1 MAIIQLPEPPSGFQ
15 FAKDG
20 LGKVTSKLVP
30 SISDSLKSASNSI
43 TSAGSKFFAN
53 LPKPPSFGADT
64 NGPSLL
70 DSMNAIKDGSI
81 NKDIAASLNNIG
93 EVTGSLPPEAAAAL
107 EASKADVAAKMA
119 KAQADLPKTMALA
132 QANMDLTV
140 KLSIASTGEPPTEDQ
155 LKEASGALTI
165 FQEGP
170 EMLKAQAESI
180 SKKVAEAGAAFG
192 APAPGGL
199 DFAKAGLTK
208 VTDLAKSAGAKIT
221 EFATGVPSETIP
233 DPANPG
239 QTIPNPAFLSFAADP
254 ENSKKLSGL
263 ASLTS
268 ALDSAAE
275 GLNSAFGALEAKA
288 DAAVAG
294 GIKDLKAF
302 AFASQL
308 AAPATGVMADAKNA
322 ATDLSKVSALQI
334 AKTNQIAATLA
345 PTTPPK
351 NTTVD
356 GRVEPKLPKDDSTS
370 TTTPKT
376 AVFGKNPRD
385 KISESFLGVLDRY
398 SDNMNKLYET
408 IASTAERDFDLWYP
422 GYAAQKNKAE
432 DIKKNK
438 PDVADRTAEET
449 RLVEKREKL
458 KAILKSDGMAYL
470 TIIRGQEAA
479 VKSVNIYN
487 TVLELFKA
495 NKTYGDVPLSVEGE
509 FNSIGESAKEPPKGF
524 ATFAEYKAANP
535 GVDFSWD
542 V

>member
-254 ENSKKLSGL
+254 ENSKKL
-263 ASLTS
+263 
-268 ALDSAAE
+268 
-275 GLNSAFGALEAKA
+275 
-288 DAAVAG
+288 
-294 GIKDLKAF
+294 
-302 AFASQL
+302 
-308 AAPATGVMADAKNA
+308 
-322 ATDLSKVSALQI
+322 
-334 AKTNQIAATLA
+334 
-345 PTTPPK
+345 
-351 NTTVD
+351 
-356 GRVEPKLPKDDSTS
+356 
-370 TTTPKT
+370 
-376 AVFGKNPRD
+376 
-385 KISESFLGVLDRY
+385 
-398 SDNMNKLYET
+398 
-408 IASTAERDFDLWYP
+408 
-422 GYAAQKNKAE
+422 
-432 DIKKNK
+432 
-438 PDVADRTAEET
+438 
-449 RLVEKREKL
+449 
-458 KAILKSDGMAYL
+458 
-470 TIIRGQEAA
+470 
-479 VKSVNIYN
+479 
-487 TVLELFKA
+487 
-495 NKTYGDVPLSVEGE
+495 
-509 FNSIGESAKEPPKGF
+509 
-524 ATFAEYKAANP
+524 
-535 GVDFSWD
+535 
-542 V
+542 

>member
-1 MAIIQLPEPPSGFQ
+1 MAILQLPEPPGGFQ

-30 SISDSLKSASNSI
+30 SISDSLKSASNSF
-43 TSAGSKFFAN
+43 TAAKSKFFTN

-81 NKDIAASLNNIG
+81 NKDIAASLGNIG
-93 EVTGSLPPEAAAAL
+93 EVTGSLPPAAAAAL

-119 KAQADLPKTMALA
+119 KAQADLPKLMAVA

-165 FQEGP
+165 FQDGP
-170 EMLKAQAESI
+170 KMLKEQAESI

-199 DFAKAGLTK
+199 DFAKAGLAK

-233 DPANPG
+233 DLANPG
-239 QTIPNPAFLSFAADP
+239 QTIPNPAFLAFAASP
-254 ENSKKLSGL
+254 GNASKLSGL

-268 ALDSAAE
+268 ALDGAAA
-275 GLNSAFGALEAKA
+275 GLTSAFGALEAKA

-294 GIKDLKAF
+294 GIADLKAF

-308 AAPATGVMADAKNA
+308 AAPAAGAMAAAKEA

-334 AKTNQIAATLA
+334 AKTNSMAAAAATA
-345 PTTPPK
+345 TPPK

-356 GRVEPKLPKDDSTS
+356 GFTSPKAITEPVNNNPAPPK
-370 TTTPKT
+370 KT
-376 AVFGKNPRD
+376 VWDKNPRE
-385 KISESFLGVLDRY
+385 KISQSFIETLSGITDRLLSLTESLEKTFDQDLD
-398 SDNMNKLYET
+398 S
-408 IASTAERDFDLWYP
+408 FYP
-422 GYAAQKNKAE
+422 GYDAQRTRSDE
-432 DIKKNK
+432 IEKNK
-438 PDVADRTAEET
+438 PNPDDRTDEEK
-449 RLVEKREKL
+449 RIVEKRYKL
-458 KAILKSDGMAYL
+458 KAIVNSDAMFYQTYLYSKDADNKAVEAFNLLLSLYKS
-470 TIIRGQEAA
+470 
-479 VKSVNIYN
+479 
-487 TVLELFKA
+487 
-495 NKTYGDVPLSVEGE
+495 NKRYGDVPLSVEAG
-509 FNSIGESAKEPPKGF
+509 FVFDSSGQPKGF

-535 GVDFSWD
+535 EVDFSWD

>member
-30 SISDSLKSASNSI
+30 SISDSLKSASNSF
-43 TSAGSKFFAN
+43 TSAKSKFFSN

-107 EASKADVAAKMA
+107 EASKAEVAAKMA

-263 ASLTS
+263 ASLSS

-275 GLNSAFGALEAKA
+275 GLTSAFGALEAKA

-294 GIKDLKAF
+294 GIADLKAF

-308 AAPATGVMADAKNA
+308 AAPAVGVMADAKNA

-334 AKTNQIAATLA
+334 AKTNSMAAAAATA
-345 PTTPPK
+345 TPPK

-356 GRVEPKLPKDDSTS
+356 GFNSTKAITEPATDNPAPPK
-370 TTTPKT
+370 KT
-376 AVFGKNPRD
+376 VWDKNPRE
-385 KISESFLGVLDRY
+385 KISQSFIEVISGVTDRLLALTESLEKTFKQDINL
-398 SDNMNKLYET
+398 
-408 IASTAERDFDLWYP
+408 FYP
-422 GYAAQKNKAE
+422 GYSAQKERSDAIE
-432 DIKKNK
+432 KNK
-438 PDVADRTAEET
+438 PNPDDRTDEEK
-449 RLVEKREKL
+449 RIVEKRYKL
-458 KAILKSDGMAYL
+458 KAIVESDAMFYQSYIFSKEADNTAVEAFNLLLSLYKS
-470 TIIRGQEAA
+470 
-479 VKSVNIYN
+479 
-487 TVLELFKA
+487 
-495 NKTYGDVPLSVEGE
+495 NKRYGDVPLSVEAAYSYDVSGQ
-509 FNSIGESAKEPPKGF
+509 PKGF